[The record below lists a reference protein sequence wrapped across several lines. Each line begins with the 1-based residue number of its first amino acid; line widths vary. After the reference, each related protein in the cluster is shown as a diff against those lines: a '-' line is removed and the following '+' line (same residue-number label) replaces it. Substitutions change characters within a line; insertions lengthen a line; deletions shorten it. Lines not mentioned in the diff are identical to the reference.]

1 MATQKG
7 VWNLQQVRDKQLQ
20 SLWDYAAPSGV
31 NALFS
36 WGYNRYGQLGQNTA
50 SDAGLLSSPTQI
62 PGSWSKV
69 TSGKDESA
77 AVKTDGTLWVWGRN
91 NYGQLGQNAIS
102 NPADVGISSPI
113 QVPGTT
119 WNIVSSSYADEI
131 MAIKTDGAMWNW
143 GRSGYTGG
151 PIFEGQA
158 FPSMRSSP
166 VQLSGTWGNVLDTR
180 RLTFAEKVF

>member
-36 WGYNRYGQLGQNTA
+36 WGYNRYGQLGQNKA
-50 SDAGLLSSPTQI
+50 SDAGLLSSPVQI

-91 NYGQLGQNAIS
+91 NMGQLGQNAIS
-102 NPADVGISSPI
+102 NPADVGIS
-113 QVPGTT
+113 
-119 WNIVSSSYADEI
+119 
-131 MAIKTDGAMWNW
+131 
-143 GRSGYTGG
+143 
-151 PIFEGQA
+151 
-158 FPSMRSSP
+158 
-166 VQLSGTWGNVLDTR
+166 
-180 RLTFAEKVF
+180 